1 MKMALVIL
9 VLSGLFL
16 SGHGQTLPKNDPL
29 KLDADYY
36 LMDKDFKKALN
47 NYLTVLKTEPDNADV
62 KYKIG
67 ICYLNSEN
75 EKAKAI
81 PYLQE
86 ASLKVSEKYNSSSF
100 KETNAPVDAFFL
112 LGSAYRI
119 NNQLDEA
126 MNAYSS
132 YKNYLD
138 PKDDYNLSVVE
149 QYLKNCEYAKSM
161 KDHPVQ
167 LTTVNLGSPVN
178 TVSANFNAV
187 ISGDGKTLF
196 YTSPSRQGYDIFMCT
211 RVDSTWSSPKMMTS
225 ALGSS
230 KYLLTTDLSRD
241 GQTLLLT
248 LEDPLNSDILVSHL
262 AKGRWS
268 KAEPLPKEINS
279 KYNETHASLSTD
291 GKTIFFTS
299 DRKGGLG
306 DLDIYKSVLDV
317 KGSWGKAENLGPII
331 NTRYN
336 EETPFMA
343 EQGDKLFFSSEGH
356 EGMGGY
362 DIYYYDFSN
371 PGAGV
376 INLGFPL
383 NSTDNDLFYMPVGD
397 GMTGYYSLAASD
409 AIGGRDI
416 YRVTVEERLGDQE
429 MGGPEEMIAEV
440 PEVKPDSV
448 ADLSAVVPEEVQ
460 PDSVIVQPELVQE
473 VAKPDTV
480 ADLSA
485 FAAEEVKPDT
495 VLEEGVGDGESGRDG
510 EVAEVRPD
518 RVEDLSESVP
528 EEGMG
533 DRATGRVGEESSI
546 AISYKVQVMA
556 LKKPVD
562 FRTFSNLSGVVVSY
576 QSDNWYRYTLG
587 NFSNRSDA
595 EDLLSQVV
603 AKGYKDAFIKTDAVL
618 PKFTIQIMAVPGP
631 LVDMSAFSEL
641 PEIFATRGTDHFCR
655 YTTGE
660 FGTKEEALIR
670 LNDIKEKFDGA
681 FVTVVGW

>member
-1 MKMALVIL
+1 MKKALVIL

-126 MNAYSS
+126 INAYTS

-178 TVSANFNAV
+178 TVSANYNAV

-211 RVDSTWSSPKMMTS
+211 RVDSTWGSPRMMTS

-230 KYLLTTDLSRD
+230 KYMLTTDLSRD

-248 LEDPLNSDILVSHL
+248 LEDPLNSDIFVSHL

-362 DIYYYDFSN
+362 DIFYYDFSN

-376 INLGFPL
+376 VNLGFPL
-383 NSTDNDLFYMPVGD
+383 NSTDNDLFYLPVGD

-409 AIGGRDI
+409 GLGGRDI
-416 YRVTVEERLGDQE
+416 YRITVEERVGDEETGKVDE
-429 MGGPEEMIAEV
+429 MLAVV

-448 ADLSAVVPEEVQ
+448 ADLSALVSEEIK
-460 PDSVIVQPELVQE
+460 PDS
-473 VAKPDTV
+473 V

-485 FAAEEVKPDT
+485 FAPQEVNSDNIAEQ
-495 VLEEGVGDGESGRDG
+495 GMGDGETGLVG
-510 EVAEVRPD
+510 EVRPD
-518 RVEDLSESVP
+518 RVENLTESVP

-546 AISYKVQVMA
+546 SISYKVQVMA

-576 QSDNWYRYTLG
+576 QNDNWYRYSLG

-595 EDLLSQVV
+595 EELLLQVV

-618 PKFTIQIMAVPGP
+618 PRFTIQIMAVPGP

-660 FGTKEEALIR
+660 FGTKEEALIH
-670 LNDIKEKFDGA
+670 LSDIKEKFDGA

>member
-1 MKMALVIL
+1 MRKALVIL
-9 VLSGLFL
+9 VLSGLFFY
-16 SGHGQTLPKNDPL
+16 GHGQTLPKNDPL

-36 LMDKDFKKALN
+36 LMDKDFKKAMN
-47 NYLTVLKTEPDNADV
+47 NYLTVLKTEPDNADI

-138 PKDDYNLSVVE
+138 PKDDYNLSVVD

-161 KDHPVQ
+161 KEHPVQ

-178 TVSANFNAV
+178 TVSANYNAI

-211 RVDSTWSSPKMMTS
+211 RVDSAWSSPKLMTS

-230 KYLLTTDLSRD
+230 KYMLTTDLSRD

-248 LEDPLNSDILVSHL
+248 LEDPLNSEIYISHL

-317 KGSWGKAENLGPII
+317 KGSWGKAENLGPVI

-362 DIYYYDFSN
+362 DIFYYDFSN
-371 PGAGV
+371 PAAGV
-376 INLGFPL
+376 VNLGFPL

-416 YRVTVEERLGDQE
+416 YRVTVEERVGDEENGRVGE
-429 MGGPEEMIAEV
+429 MLAEAIPDSVVPEEA
-440 PEVKPDSV
+440 KPDSV
-448 ADLSAVVPEEVQ
+448 ADL
-460 PDSVIVQPELVQE
+460 
-473 VAKPDTV
+473 T
-480 ADLSA
+480 A
-485 FAAEEVKPDT
+485 FATEER
-495 VLEEGVGDGESGRDG
+495 VGDGE
-510 EVAEVRPD
+510 
-518 RVEDLSESVP
+518 
-528 EEGMG
+528 
-533 DRATGRVGEESSI
+533 TGRVGEESEQAKPDSV
-546 AISYKVQVMA
+546 ADLTAFTPEERVGDGETGSVGEASSMAFSYKVQIMA

-562 FRTFSNLSGVVVSY
+562 FKKFDNLSGVVVSY
-576 QSDNWYRYTLG
+576 QNDTWYRYTLG
-587 NFSNRSDA
+587 NFSNRSEA
-595 EDLLSQVV
+595 EVLLGELV
-603 AKGYKDAFIKTDAVL
+603 AKGYHDAFIKTEAIF

-631 LVDMSAFSEL
+631 LVDMSAFSQL

-660 FGTKEEALIR
+660 FGTKEEALIS

>member
-1 MKMALVIL
+1 MKKALVIL

-75 EKAKAI
+75 EKAKSI

-86 ASLKVSEKYNSSSF
+86 ASLKVSKKYNSSSF
-100 KETNAPVDAFFL
+100 KETNAPFDAFFL

-126 MNAYSS
+126 MSAYTS

-178 TVSANFNAV
+178 TVTANYNAV

-196 YTSPSRQGYDIFMCT
+196 YTSPSRQGYDVFMCT

-230 KYLLTTDLSRD
+230 KYMLTTDLSHD

-371 PGAGV
+371 PAEGV

-383 NSTDNDLFYMPVGD
+383 NSTDNDLFYLPVGD

-409 AIGGRDI
+409 GLGGRDI
-416 YRVTVEERLGDQE
+416 YRITVEESVGDGEIGKEGE
-429 MGGPEEMIAEV
+429 MLAEAQSEAQPDSVAEEGAGDGETGRVGEV
-440 PEVKPDSV
+440 LSEAQPDSVVEEEAGDGEIGREGEMLSEAKPDSV
-448 ADLSAVVPEEVQ
+448 ADLSALVPE
-460 PDSVIVQPELVQE
+460 
-473 VAKPDTV
+473 
-480 ADLSA
+480 
-485 FAAEEVKPDT
+485 
-495 VLEEGVGDGESGRDG
+495 GV
-510 EVAEVRPD
+510 
-518 RVEDLSESVP
+518 
-528 EEGMG
+528 MG
-533 DRATGRVGEESSI
+533 DRETGRLGEEAAM

-576 QSDNWYRYTLG
+576 QNDNWYRYTLG

-595 EDLLSQVV
+595 EELLIEVV
-603 AKGYKDAFIKTDAVL
+603 AKGYRDAFIKTDAVL

-631 LVDMSAFSEL
+631 LVDMSAYSGL

-655 YTTGE
+655 YSTGE

-670 LNDIKEKFDGA
+670 LNDIKAKFDGA